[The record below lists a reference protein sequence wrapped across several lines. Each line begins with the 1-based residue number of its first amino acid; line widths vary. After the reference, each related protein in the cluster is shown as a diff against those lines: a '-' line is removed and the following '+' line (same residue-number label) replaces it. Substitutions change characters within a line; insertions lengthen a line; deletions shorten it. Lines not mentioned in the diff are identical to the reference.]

1 MENNLDITKP
11 RYSEQILPVPWHFY
25 FFLRFHCKKI
35 YKKIKEKLL
44 LEFHALS
51 DQQTLLY

>member
-1 MENNLDITKP
+1 MEKNQSLGT
-11 RYSEQILPVPWHFY
+11 S
-25 FFLRFHCKKI
+25 FFSRFHCKKI

-51 DQQTLLY
+51 DQQTLLYLKFTFVFRSGYFCI

>member
-1 MENNLDITKP
+1 MEKNLDVTKP
-11 RYSEQILPVPWHFY
+11 CYSEQICQSLGTS
-25 FFLRFHCKKI
+25 FFSRFHCKKI
-35 YKKIKEKLL
+35 YKKIREKLL

>member
-1 MENNLDITKP
+1 MEKNLDVTKP
-11 RYSEQILPVPWHFY
+11 CYSEQILPVPWHF
-25 FFLRFHCKKI
+25 FFSMFHCKKI